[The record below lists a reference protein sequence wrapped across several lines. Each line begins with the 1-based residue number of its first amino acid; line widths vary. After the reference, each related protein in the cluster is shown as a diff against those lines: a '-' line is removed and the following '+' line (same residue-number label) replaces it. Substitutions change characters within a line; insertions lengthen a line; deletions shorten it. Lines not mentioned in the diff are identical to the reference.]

1 MGVKSLTLQLLSS
14 QLLTLQLL
22 SSQWLASMSIAI
34 QALTSPSKVSRSF
47 TTSFNKYS
55 VYLKQIFFKK
65 TFRYAAFFCIILGT
79 MLGSSISNAQTTQS
93 LKPIVF
99 IAKIDG
105 TIDLGLAPYVE
116 RVLKEAKAAQASAVI
131 LQINTFGGRVDA
143 AVAIRDAI
151 LKSPLK
157 TIAFIDSRA
166 ISAGALISLSATQIA
181 MTPGATIGAAT
192 PVQMSSAGQS
202 TQPVS
207 EKTVSYVRKEFA
219 ATAQA
224 RGKPAIIAEAMVD
237 SDVEIKGLSEKGKLL
252 TLTTQEALQVG
263 IANYEAPSIESLLGL
278 LNLANAQIQQPSV
291 NWAEEFVRFLT
302 HPVVS
307 SLLVTLAMLGIIL
320 EIRTPGFGIPGAVG
334 ITCLSLF
341 LWGHSIVDL
350 VGVEEILLVATGVIL
365 LIIEVFVIPGFGLFG
380 ILGIATLGTALVMS
394 IVGAGATLETVFF
407 AVGQMGFSLALAI
420 LLSFLF
426 FKFLPKMPFGRA
438 FVLNTQLDG
447 SAGFLAEPSTDH
459 RLLHKVGVAHST
471 LRPAGIAEIDG
482 QRIDVISSGEFIEA
496 GTPVKVVR
504 VDGNRVVVDTIH
516 S

>member
-1 MGVKSLTLQLLSS
+1 MGINSLIIKPLTS
-14 QLLTLQLL
+14 QSVAFQA
-22 SSQWLASMSIAI
+22 LASKSVAF
-34 QALTSPSKVSRSF
+34 QALTSRSVANQRS
-47 TTSFNKYS
+47 TSPFDRLS
-55 VYLKQIFFKK
+55 LCFKK
-65 TFRYAAFFCIILGT
+65 TIQNFGLFCMMLCLG
-79 MLGSSISNAQTTQS
+79 LGASISHAQSSQPFT
-93 LKPIVF
+93 PIVF
-99 IAKIDG
+99 VAKIDG

-116 RVLKEAKAAQASAVI
+116 RVLKEAEAAQASAVI

-143 AVAIRDAI
+143 AVVIRDAL

-157 TIAFIDSRA
+157 TVAFIDSRA
-166 ISAGALISLSATQIA
+166 ISAGALISLAANQIA

-207 EKTVSYVRKEFA
+207 EKTVSYIRKEFA

-224 RGKPAIIAEAMVD
+224 RGKPPIIAEAMVD
-237 SDVEIKGLSEKGKLL
+237 TDVVIEGLSEKGKLL

-263 IANYEAPSIESLLGL
+263 IANYEAPTINALLGL

-334 ITCLSLF
+334 ISCLSLF

-350 VGVEEILLVATGVIL
+350 VGLEEIMLALTGVVL
-365 LIIEVFVIPGFGLFG
+365 LIIELFVIPGFGLFG
-380 ILGIATLGTALVMS
+380 ILGIATLGVALVMS
-394 IVGAGATLETVFF
+394 VIGAGATAETVLF

-438 FVLNTQLDG
+438 FVLNTELDG
-447 SAGFLAEPSTDH
+447 KAGFLSEPSSDH
-459 RLLHKVGVAHST
+459 VLLNKIGVAHST
-471 LRPAGIAEIDG
+471 LRPSGIAEIDG
-482 QRIDVISSGEFIEA
+482 HRIDVVSEGEFIEA
-496 GTPVKVVR
+496 GTSVKVVR
-504 VDGNRVVVDTIH
+504 VDGNRVVVDIIH